1 MTETAGLTQE
11 SDIAAARAAWQRLR
25 NERQTF
31 NDWVLIG
38 RALAIG
44 RAVCMHQAKAN
55 KPHGYAYN
63 RMMGAWLKA
72 NGLDGI
78 SNQER
83 YRAVLVVENLAAIE
97 LWREALP
104 EEKRRR
110 FNHPGA
116 VWAHWQRTQ
125 KPARAGVQAAQ
136 STVAGKLPERPS
148 GDMLRRISKALH
160 EARSRDYIVLAEA
173 AYMAV
178 RMADMEAAALAR
190 PIAKT
195 APLTAKARPK
205 KPRHEAHQ
213 APQFIPA

>member
-1 MTETAGLTQE
+1 MTEGAGLTQE

-31 NDWVLIG
+31 ADWVLIG

-44 RAVCMHQAKAN
+44 RAVIMKAAGTN
-55 KPHGYAYN
+55 RMVGSRYN
-63 RMMGAWLKA
+63 RMMGAWLAA
-72 NGLDGI
+72 NGLEGLTPA
-78 SNQER
+78 ER
-83 YRAVLVVENLAAIE
+83 YRAVMVVENLAAITA
-97 LWREALP
+97 WRETLA
-104 EEKRRR
+104 EDVRRKL
-110 FNHPGA
+110 NHPA
-116 VWAHWQRTQ
+116 AITSHWQRTM
-125 KPARAGVQAAQ
+125 KPARLPVHAAQ
-136 STVAGKLPERPS
+136 PMTAGKLPARPT

-160 EARSRDYIVLAEA
+160 EARSRDFIVLAEA